1 MQKFLFDCE
10 VCGHTFRDDAL
21 GKNLQSLNLARRWPA
36 QSRVKSPDAFHH
48 YHIISNKVCE
58 CCGCKAIGKK

>member
-21 GKNLQSLNLARRWPA
+21 GKNLQSLNPARRLPA
-36 QSRVKSPDAFHH
+36 KARIKSPDAFHE
-48 YHIISNKVCE
+48 YHLNHCAVCE